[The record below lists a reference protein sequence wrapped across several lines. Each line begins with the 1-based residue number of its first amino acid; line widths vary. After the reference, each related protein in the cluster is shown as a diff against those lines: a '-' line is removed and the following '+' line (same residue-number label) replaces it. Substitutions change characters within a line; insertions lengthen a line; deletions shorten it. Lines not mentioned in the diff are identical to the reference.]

1 MLLLSFYPL
10 LYVLTSFCFLTNKF
24 QGMAPIQMLDILL
37 EEVKDKGAE
46 EVKKCIRKEIRRW
59 HPDKFLQK
67 VGARVAPDQ
76 QQGVMD
82 RVKGVSQ
89 ALNNY
94 GK

>member
-1 MLLLSFYPL
+1 M
-10 LYVLTSFCFLTNKF
+10 T
-24 QGMAPIQMLDILL
+24 PIQILDILL
-37 EEVKDKGAE
+37 EEVKDQGAE
-46 EVKKCIRKEIRRW
+46 EVKKCIREEIRRW

-94 GK
+94 GM